1 MTQKNNAIICDLDGT
16 LALLGERSPY
26 DASRALEDSLNFPVS
41 NILEV
46 YTHQNLYSVDVILIS
61 GREDKHRSQTEEW
74 LKKHQI
80 VYKQLFLR
88 PTGDRR
94 PDTVVKKEIYER
106 EIKDKYDVLFVLED
120 RDKVVRM
127 WRDEGLA
134 CLQVA
139 YGDF

>member
-1 MTQKNNAIICDLDGT
+1 MNRPHAIICDLDGT

-26 DASRALEDSLNFPVS
+26 DASRALEDTLNDPIG

-46 YTHQNLYSVDVILIS
+46 YAHQTFIEVKIIFVS
-61 GREDKHRSQTEEW
+61 GREEKHRPQTEAW
-74 LKKHQI
+74 LKKHKI
-80 VYKQLFLR
+80 SYEVLYLR

-94 PDTVVKKEIYER
+94 PDNIIKKEIYETN
-106 EIKDKYDVLFVLED
+106 IKPKFDVLFVLDD
-120 RDKVVRM
+120 RDKVVKM
-127 WRDEGLA
+127 WREEGLT